1 MMKKMIVHTMAFA
14 VVVLLLCLWGNATVL
29 PAAAQTTETPVQTV
43 KGTVHNAKTQQPIAG
58 ATVRVL
64 ATTVGA
70 QSKADGS
77 FRIERVPV
85 GRHNVQVSC
94 IGYEPIVYNVV
105 VTSGKE
111 EVLTI
116 ELIEQFIEM
125 DEVTISGSKGSFTPI
140 NESALVSSTMFSVD
154 DVERFAGSRGDPARM
169 AQNFAGVLG
178 ANDQRNDIIIR
189 GGSPTE
195 LLWRLDGLDIP
206 NPNHFATQG
215 ATGGPVSALNSNLL
229 DNSDFLTGAFPAEY
243 GDKLS
248 GVFDL
253 RTRKGNRDRYEL
265 LGQFGFN
272 GFEFM
277 GEGPVPG
284 VKGSFIANYRKSFLD
299 IMESLGIELGW
310 AGTPRYQDATVKF
323 DADLSDNDQ
332 LSVTGLMGISDIDIK
347 NSKLDNVYTGD
358 TDVQNGTDIASLG
371 ITWQHLFSEKVYSRF
386 LLGTVYARYRT
397 GVDSVTTDNNHTV
410 LSLTPWFDA
419 ASTEGYHTARYTVSY
434 AASPQHYITGGVESR
449 LRYYN
454 LDEKRYTADPF
465 TRDGATYRL
474 HTDGSSL
481 QLLSFANWN
490 WRIADVLTSNIGLHT
505 QYLDLNQKVSVE
517 PRFSLS
523 WALQPRHALTVGVS
537 MHRQSQPLSLYLAAT
552 GNKDLDFT
560 QAIHY
565 VAGYSFQPL
574 DDLLLKIEGYYKDI
588 SHAPVE
594 RDSATSYSFLNA
606 GANFGSAT
614 GVVPHLVS
622 TGKGKTYGA
631 EVTLTKHFSEGYYFT
646 ATGSLV
652 RQEYTGSD
660 GVWRFGAFDNRF
672 IGNLLAGYEWN
683 ISPTFTIEFS
693 GKYTIAGGPLYTP
706 IDIERSRKLH
716 RTYYDNSQRF
726 SQRHPDYS
734 RLDIKIDFRQDF
746 DGFSISSFLS
756 VENVLNRKNVQR
768 LVYNPRREVIQEVYQ
783 LGIFPVGGFKIEF

>member
-1 MMKKMIVHTMAFA
+1 MKKATLHNIACA
-14 VVVLLLCLWGNATVL
+14 IAGVLLFLLGTVASL
-29 PAAAQTTETPVQTV
+29 SVMAQSSETPVQTI
-43 KGTVHNAKTQQPIAG
+43 KGNVHNAKTQQPVAG

-64 ATTVGA
+64 STKLGA
-70 QSKADGS
+70 RSTADGS
-77 FRIERVPV
+77 FRIESVPV
-85 GRHNVQVSC
+85 GRHNIQVSC
-94 IGYEPIVYNVV
+94 IGYEPVVYNVV

-111 EVLTI
+111 EVLTV
-116 ELIEQFIEM
+116 ELVEKFIEM
-125 DEVTISGSKGSFTPI
+125 EEVTVSGSKGSFTPV
-140 NESALVSSTMFSVD
+140 NEAALVSSTVFSVD

-215 ATGGPVSALNSNLL
+215 ATGGPISALNSNLL
-229 DNSDFLTGAFPAEY
+229 NNSDFLTGAFPAEY

-253 RTRKGNRDRYEL
+253 RTRKGNRDRYEF

-299 IMESLGIELGW
+299 IMESMGIKLGW

-332 LSVTGLMGISDIDIK
+332 ISVTGLMGISDIDIK
-347 NSKLDNVYTGD
+347 NSKLDTVYTGD
-358 TDVQNGTDIASLG
+358 IDIQNGTDIASLG
-371 ITWQHLFSEKVYSRF
+371 ITWQHLFSEKVYSRL

-397 GVDSVTTDNNHTV
+397 GIDSVTTDNSNNV
-410 LSLTPWFDA
+410 LGLSPWFDA
-419 ASTEGYHTARYTVSY
+419 RSTEGYHTARYTLSY
-434 AASPQHYITGGVESR
+434 AATQHHYITAGVESR
-449 LRYYN
+449 LQYYTIN
-454 LDEKRYTADPF
+454 EQRYTADPF
-465 TRDGATYRL
+465 AHDGAL
-474 HTDGSSL
+474 HKISTDGSSL
-481 QLLSFANWN
+481 HLLSFANWN
-490 WRIADVLTSNIGLHT
+490 WRVTELLTSNIGVHT
-505 QYLDLNQKVSVE
+505 QYLDLNQKLSVE

-523 WALQPRHALTVGVS
+523 WDFQPRHSITVGVS
-537 MHRQSQPLSLYLAAT
+537 LHRQSQPLSLYFSAPE
-552 GNKDLDFT
+552 NRNVDFT

-574 DDLLLKIEGYYKDI
+574 DDVLLKIEGYYKDM
-588 SHAPVE
+588 SNAPVE

-614 GVVPHLVS
+614 SALPRLIS

-631 EVTLTKHFSEGYYFT
+631 ELTLTKHFSNGYYAT

-660 GVWRFGAFDNRF
+660 GVWRFGAFDNQF
-672 IGNLLAGYEWN
+672 IFNILAGYEWKV
-683 ISPTFTIEFS
+683 SPTFAIEFS
-693 GKYTIAGGPLYTP
+693 GKYTMAGGPLYTP
-706 IDIERSRKLH
+706 IDLETSRKLH
-716 RTYYDNSQRF
+716 RTYRDKSQRF
-726 SQRHPDYS
+726 TQRHPNYS

-746 DGFSISSFLS
+746 NGFSIISFLS
-756 VENVLNRKNVQR
+756 VENLLNTKNVQE
-768 LVYNPRREVIQEVYQ
+768 LIYNPRREDIQKVYQ
-783 LGIFPVGGFKIEF
+783 LGLFPVGGFKIEF

>member
-1 MMKKMIVHTMAFA
+1 MKKTTLRSIAYTIAGAF
-14 VVVLLLCLWGNATVL
+14 LCLPGTAFPVSSI
-29 PAAAQTTETPVQTV
+29 AQTPETPVQTI
-43 KGTVHNAKTQQPIAG
+43 KGNVRNAKTQQPVVG

-64 ATTVGA
+64 STKLGA
-70 QSKADGS
+70 RSAADGA
-77 FRIERVPV
+77 FRVERVPV
-85 GRHNVQVSC
+85 GRHSIQVSC
-94 IGYEPIVYNVV
+94 IGYEPIAYNVV

-111 EVLTI
+111 EILTV
-116 ELIEQFIEM
+116 ELVEQFIEM
-125 DEVTISGSKGSFTPI
+125 EEITVSGSKGSFTPV
-140 NESALVSSTMFSVD
+140 NEAALISSAVFSVD

-215 ATGGPVSALNSNLL
+215 ATGGPISAVNSNLL

-253 RTRKGNRDRYEL
+253 RSRKGNSDRYEF

-277 GEGPVPG
+277 AEGPVPG

-299 IMESLGIELGW
+299 IMESIGIKLGW
-310 AGTPRYQDATVKF
+310 AGIPRYQDATFKF
-323 DADLSDNDQ
+323 DAALSDNDQ
-332 LSVTGLMGISDIDIK
+332 ISVTGLLGISDIDIK
-347 NSKLDNVYTGD
+347 NSKLDTVYTGD
-358 TDVQNGTDIASLG
+358 VDIQNGTDIASLG
-371 ITWQHLFSEKVYSRF
+371 ITWQHLFSEKVYSRL

-397 GVDSVTTDNNHTV
+397 GLDSITTDNDNKV

-419 ASTEGYHTARYTVSY
+419 ASTEGYHTARYTLSY
-434 AASPQHYITGGVESR
+434 AATQQHYITGGVESR
-449 LRYYN
+449 LRYYSIN
-454 LDEKRYTADPF
+454 EERYTAAPF
-465 TRDGATYRL
+465 AQSSDLYKVN
-474 HTDGSSL
+474 TDGSSL

-490 WRIADVLTSNIGLHT
+490 WRITELLTSNIGVHT
-505 QYLDLNQKVSVE
+505 QYLGLNQKFSVE

-523 WALQPRHALTVGVS
+523 WAFQPRHSLTLGVS
-537 MHRQSQPLSLYLAAT
+537 MHRQSQPLPLYFSAP
-552 GNKDLDFT
+552 GNKDVDFT

-574 DDLLLKIEGYYKDI
+574 NDVLLKVEGYYKDV
-588 SHAPVE
+588 SNAPVE

-606 GANFGSAT
+606 GATFGSAT
-614 GVVPHLVS
+614 IALPHLAS

-631 EVTLTKHFSEGYYFT
+631 ELTLTKHFSSGYYVT

-660 GVWRFGAFDNRF
+660 GVWRFGAFDNQF
-672 IGNLLAGYEWN
+672 IFNVLAGYEWKV
-683 ISPTFTIEFS
+683 SPTFAIEFS
-693 GKYTIAGGPLYTP
+693 GKYTMAGGPLYTP
-706 IDIERSRKLH
+706 IDLETSRKLS
-716 RTYYDNSQRF
+716 RTYEDESRRF
-726 SQRHPDYS
+726 TQRHPDYS
-734 RLDIKIDFRQDF
+734 RLDVKIDFRQDF
-746 DGFSISSFLS
+746 SGFSIISFLT
-756 VENVLNRKNVQR
+756 VENLLNTKNVQEQ
-768 LVYNPRREVIQEVYQ
+768 LYNPRNDNIQEVYQ
-783 LGIFPVGGFKIEF
+783 LGVFPVGGFKIEF